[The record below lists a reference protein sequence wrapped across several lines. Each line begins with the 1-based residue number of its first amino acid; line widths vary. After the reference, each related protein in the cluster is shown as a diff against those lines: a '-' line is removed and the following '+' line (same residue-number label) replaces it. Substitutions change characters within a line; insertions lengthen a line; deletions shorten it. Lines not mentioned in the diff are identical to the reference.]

1 MRCGETRRRPERVK
15 KRTPAPHGPAPK
27 FKSKMP
33 LSAAALQQ
41 QVDLLASLLRA
52 AESELQRKDE
62 QLDITSSMLGA
73 APG

>member
-1 MRCGETRRRPERVK
+1 M
-15 KRTPAPHGPAPK
+15 A
-27 FKSKMP
+27 

-52 AESELQRKDE
+52 AEAELQRKDE